1 MQHPISEQNFRHLT
15 SLLESGYA
23 VTVELGD
30 LVQDKQVWRDQA
42 LRVTVVNNSGDTKWE
57 LFRGAH
63 SLLNAKKWLDKTT
76 DGVVKSF

>member
-1 MQHPISEQNFRHLT
+1 MQYPLSEQNFRHHT
-15 SLLESGYA
+15 SLLEGGYA
-23 VTVELGD
+23 VTIELGD
-30 LVQDKQVWRDQA
+30 LVQDKQVWRDQV
-42 LRVTVVNNSGDTKWE
+42 LRVTVVNGSGETKWD